1 MWSSRLIAFKY
12 KDFGEENNLFFLI
25 ERFSWKF
32 YRWSIDCNAEFP
44 HDGLFDKVFLFTFI
58 VIGSTDQLRQS
69 DLIIDAMSITTC
81 VS

>member
-1 MWSSRLIAFKY
+1 MKKTIFFFNREIQLKVLQKIYRLY
-12 KDFGEENNLFFLI
+12 
-25 ERFSWKF
+25 
-32 YRWSIDCNAEFP
+32 AEFP

>member
-1 MWSSRLIAFKY
+1 MKKIIFFFNREIQLKVLQMIYRLY
-12 KDFGEENNLFFLI
+12 
-25 ERFSWKF
+25 
-32 YRWSIDCNAEFP
+32 NAEFP